1 MTKYLCA
8 FTTEI
13 RGQVT
18 IEAANIDEARKQAQ
32 KLADDTINYDEL
44 TNEGR
49 CAPDVETEFDDIME
63 VK

>member
-8 FTTEI
+8 FTTQI

-18 IEAANIDEARKQAQ
+18 IEADNIDEARKKAES
-32 KLADDTINYDEL
+32 LANDTINYDEL
-44 TNEGR
+44 TDEGR